1 MRSIPGF
8 LLAAVALVS
17 PQTPDIHFV
26 PTPSGIVDAMLRLA
40 HVTSDDV
47 VIDLGSGDGR
57 IVIAAAKQYGARGI
71 GVELDGGLVK
81 EARDRARKAGVSDRV
96 AFIQGD
102 LFKADLS
109 QATVVTLYLSFSVN
123 RRLESKL
130 MSELKPG
137 ARVVSH
143 RFVMADWPADQEVK
157 VGGTQLYLWTIRKE

>member
-1 MRSIPGF
+1 MRPISGL
-8 LLAAVALVS
+8 LLAAIALVA

-26 PTPSGIVDAMLRLA
+26 PTPAGIVDAMLRLA
-40 HVTSDDV
+40 HVTGDDV
-47 VIDLGSGDGR
+47 VVDLGSGDGR

-81 EARDRARKAGVSDRV
+81 QARDRARKAGVGDRV
-96 AFIQGD
+96 TFIQGD

-109 QATVVTLYLSFSVN
+109 KATVVMLYLSFSVN

-157 VGGTQLYLWTIRKE
+157 VERTQLYLWTIK